1 MFDDDDI
8 YTSETAETYIDDTPC
23 WYDSPDEWA
32 ATELPRRRNFRSLES
47 YIEALELILKGI
59 QTRIL
64 SCMKFEHSFDGPLD
78 CFDRRQ
84 NSRSLRTLEDS
95 RDDCM
100 RHIAAASVDLAQWR
114 NND

>member
-1 MFDDDDI
+1 MFDD
-8 YTSETAETYIDDTPC
+8 TPD

-47 YIEALELILKGI
+47 YIEEMERILTGI

-64 SCMKFEHSFDGPLD
+64 ACMRFEYSFGGNPDSA
-78 CFDRRQ
+78 DRRQ
-84 NSRSLRTLEDS
+84 NSRSLRTLEGS

-100 RHIAAASVDLAQWR
+100 RRIAAASVDLARWR